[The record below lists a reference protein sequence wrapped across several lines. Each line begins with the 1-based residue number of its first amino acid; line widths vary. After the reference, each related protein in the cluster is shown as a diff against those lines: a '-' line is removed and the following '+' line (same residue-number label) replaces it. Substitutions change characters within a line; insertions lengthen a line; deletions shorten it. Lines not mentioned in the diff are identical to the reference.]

1 MKISLP
7 PQTTGRKRVEYTHS
21 VETTIA
27 GLSLESLV
35 AVAIGIGLAAATGFR
50 VFLPLLLAGMAAR
63 FGDLPLAN
71 GFQWL
76 STTSALIALG
86 SASVIEVAAYYIP
99 IVDHVLDVLASPIA
113 IAAGV
118 IASASV
124 MVDIP
129 PEIKW
134 PVAVIGGGGI
144 ASVTKVLSALVRAKS
159 GLFTAGLANPIVSTT
174 ETAGAVIVSLMAI
187 LIPVVSLLGLAV
199 LLFWLGRRARL
210 TSGRVPP
217 PLPGPGGPA
226 RL

>member
-1 MKISLP
+1 M
-7 PQTTGRKRVEYTHS
+7 
-21 VETTIA
+21 ETAIA

-50 VFLPLLLAGMAAR
+50 VFLPLLVAGLAAR

-86 SASVIEVAAYYIP
+86 SASVIEIAAYYIP
-99 IVDHVLDVLASPIA
+99 IVDHLLDVLAGPIA

-129 PEIKW
+129 AEIKW
-134 PVAVIGGGGI
+134 PVAGIAGGGI
-144 ASVTKVLSALVRAKS
+144 AGLTKVMSALVRAKS
-159 GLFTAGLANPIVSTT
+159 GLFTGGLANPIVSTT
-174 ETAGAVIVSLMAI
+174 ETAGAFIFALMAI
-187 LIPVVSLLGLAV
+187 LIPVISLLGLAV
-199 LLFWLGRRARL
+199 LLFWLGRRARS
-210 TSGRVPP
+210 TSGRVSPQ
-217 PLPGPGGPA
+217 LPDPGGPA